1 MTDSS
6 PPKPISEEERE
17 RRQAMVNSTL
27 GMLRIEAL
35 EPSGEAQALAEKF
48 VHGELS
54 LQQLCEGIRK
64 LHQKG

>member
-1 MTDSS
+1 
-6 PPKPISEEERE
+6 
-17 RRQAMVNSTL
+17 MVNSTL